1 MPTRSS
7 RICAHPG
14 CNTVIPYGGSAYC
27 DAHRDI
33 HNNNKTK
40 TSRSYDVM
48 RPERHKF
55 YHTARWQKV
64 RNHYIRQHPLCEIC
78 FAEGKICMAKIVD
91 HIIEIQDGGALTNP
105 SNLQSLCAYHHAIK
119 TKAEQKRR
127 EGGGVNKIASQS

>member
-1 MPTRSS
+1 MPTRAS

-14 CNTVIPYGGSAYC
+14 CNAVIPYGGSAYC
-27 DAHRDI
+27 DAHRDT
-33 HNNNKTK
+33 HNNNKAK

-91 HIIEIQDGGALTNP
+91 HIIEIQDGGALTSP
-105 SNLQSLCAYHHAIK
+105 SNLQSLCAYHHALK

-127 EGGGVNKIASQS
+127 DGEG